1 MTTRIVIAHRGAS
14 AYAPENTLP
23 SYDLAILQGADC
35 IELDLHPSRDNVLV
49 CIHDAT
55 LERTTNVG
63 DVFPDRK
70 HETLE
75 DGAVVHRWR
84 VHDFSLA
91 ELKRLHSGTSG
102 GRILTLDE
110 VLDWALGRTSLLAEL
125 KHPEAYEPM
134 GVDLLSLFDRVVRRR
149 GLPSVRSSDTPLT
162 VQSFHEPT
170 VRRAGALYQRRL
182 PAVLL
187 QQPAEA
193 EKCASQ
199 DRFAAIAG
207 FADGIGPEKS
217 SLDRRPHLV
226 VRAHQAG
233 LCVTPWTFRASSPGR
248 FGSVR
253 AEMAYYLSELD
264 VDAVITDNP
273 DQAVEVL
280 RSRSFERRHRP

>member
-49 CIHDAT
+49 CI
-55 LERTTNVG
+55 
-63 DVFPDRK
+63 
-70 HETLE
+70 
-75 DGAVVHRWR
+75 
-84 VHDFSLA
+84 
-91 ELKRLHSGTSG
+91 
-102 GRILTLDE
+102 
-110 VLDWALGRTSLLAEL
+110 LDWALGRTSLLAEL

-134 GVDLLSLFDRVVRRR
+134 GVDLLSLFDVVVRRR

-182 PAVLL
+182 PVVLL

-193 EKCASQ
+193 ETCASQ
-199 DRFAAIAG
+199 NRFTAIAG

-217 SLDRRPHLV
+217 SLDRRPDLV
-226 VRAHQAG
+226 ARAHQAG
-233 LCVTPWTFRASSPGR
+233 LRVTPWTFRASSPGR
-248 FGSVR
+248 FGNVR

-280 RSRSFERRHRP
+280 RSRSFERRRRP

>member
-1 MTTRIVIAHRGAS
+1 MTTQIVIAHRGAS

-23 SYDLAILQGADC
+23 SYDLAVLQGADC

-49 CIHDAT
+49 CIHDSS
-55 LERTTNVG
+55 LERTTNVR

-70 HETLE
+70 RETHE
-75 DGAVVHRWR
+75 DGSVVHRWR
-84 VHDFSLA
+84 VRDFSLA
-91 ELKRLHSGTSG
+91 ELKRLDCGTSG
-102 GRILTLDE
+102 GRILTFDE
-110 VLDWALGRTSLLAEL
+110 VLDWARGRTSLLAEL

-134 GVDLLSLFDRVVRRR
+134 GVDLLSLFDLVVRRR
-149 GLPSVRSSDTPLT
+149 GLPSAGSSDPPLT

-187 QQPAEA
+187 RQPADV

-199 DRFAAIAG
+199 DRLAAIAS

-217 SLDRRPHLV
+217 SLDGRPDLV
-226 VRAHQAG
+226 ARAHHAG
-233 LCVTPWTFRASSPGR
+233 LRVTPWTFRATSPGR
-248 FGSVR
+248 FGNVR
-253 AEMAYYLSELD
+253 AEVAYYLSELD

-280 RSRSFERRHRP
+280 RSRSFERRRRL